1 MIVDIHV
8 HALGRGDRDIL
19 GEITRQCRINGV
31 SVALISLGGSTAAY
45 PESEVVVRAND
56 IAAKF
61 VEDSNGLG
69 RFLAYLSPQDPRWRD
84 ELDRCVNDLGAI
96 GVKILNSFRDEA
108 GSFDNAVKV
117 IREAGRRG
125 LPVLMH
131 TFQPTDG
138 NPPGNITIID
148 FAYLAEACPDTQ
160 VIAAHAGGNWRHSLG
175 VLRDRL
181 PNAHVDC
188 CGYYPER
195 MLVDSLVADLGPE
208 RVLFGSDLIGRTQAS
223 QKAKVVFA
231 DIPEGD
237 KGLVL
242 GGNAARLFGIEDVP
256 PGPALPLRPL
266 EELPDFAV
274 EHFCFVGDWP
284 YYEGPWVTAEGLDD
298 LLGKA
303 GIETAYTGSF
313 ATLFRQDLERAN
325 NSFLEAASGCRRIA
339 PLATLS
345 PLATNWRSTL
355 RLLRNGFAGVIVFPH
370 MHNWRLDA
378 SEHADFFRAL
388 ADAGL
393 PVWIN
398 CQLADDRARHTGLA
412 SRPVKGEEVVSFCQS
427 APSNDYVLQGLH
439 GQVAGRALEAAA
451 DGGRLRFDASKLT
464 DGSYAWDGF
473 VGKYGLSNLVMGSE
487 FPLRHIE
494 EVRWTA
500 RRI

>member
-1 MIVDIHV
+1 MIVDVHV
-8 HALGRGDRDIL
+8 HALSRGDRDIL
-19 GEITRQCRINGV
+19 AETTRQCRINGV
-31 SVALISLGGSTAAY
+31 SLALISLGGSTAAY
-45 PESEVVVRAND
+45 PESDVVVRAND

-69 RFLAYLSPQDPRWRD
+69 RFLAYLSPQDPRWRE

-96 GVKILNSFRDEA
+96 GVKILNSFRGEA
-108 GSFDNAVKV
+108 GSFDNAVEV

-138 NPPGNITIID
+138 NPPGNITIPD

-160 VIAAHAGGNWRHSLG
+160 MIGAHAGGNWRHSLG

-195 MLVDSLVADLGPE
+195 MLVDSLVADLGAE
-208 RVLFGSDLIGRTQAS
+208 RVLFGSDLIGRSQAS
-223 QKAKVVFA
+223 QMAKVAFA
-231 DIPEGD
+231 DISDAD
-237 KGLVL
+237 KALVL
-242 GGNAARLFGIEDVP
+242 GGNAARLFGLEEVP
-256 PGPALPLRPL
+256 PGPAEPLRPM
-266 EELPDFAV
+266 EELPDFAA

-284 YYEGPWVTAEGLDD
+284 YYEGPWVAPDELDD
-298 LLGKA
+298 LLAEA
-303 GIETAYTGSF
+303 GIETAYTGDF

-325 NSFLEAASGCRRIA
+325 NSFLNAARGCRRIA

-345 PLATNWRSTL
+345 PLAHNWRSTV
-355 RLLRNGFAGVIVFPH
+355 RLLREGFAGVIVFPH
-370 MHNWRLDA
+370 MHNWQLDA
-378 SEHADFFRAL
+378 PEHADFFRTL
-388 ADAGL
+388 ADANL

-398 CQLADDRARHTGLA
+398 CALADNRARHSGLA
-412 SRPVKGEEVVSFCQS
+412 SRPVAGSEVVAFCQS
-427 APSNDYVLQGLH
+427 APPNDYVFQGLH
-439 GQVAGRALEAAA
+439 GRAAGQALEQAG
-451 DGGRLRFDASKLT
+451 DGARLRFDASKLT

-473 VGKYGLSNLVMGSE
+473 VGTHGLDNLVMGSE
-487 FPLRHIE
+487 FPLRHLE